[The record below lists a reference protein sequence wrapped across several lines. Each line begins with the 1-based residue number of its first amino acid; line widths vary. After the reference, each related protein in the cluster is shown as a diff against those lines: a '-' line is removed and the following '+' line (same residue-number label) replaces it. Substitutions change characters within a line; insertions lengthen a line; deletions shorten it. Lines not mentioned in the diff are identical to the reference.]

1 MINIIKSAP
10 QLNLLDLFD
19 CRHITTKILEEAA
32 TLINS
37 RINGTILKVFIGGT
51 LMDFS
56 ALCKVSPLLLVVIG
70 TVPFLK

>member
-32 TLINS
+32 MLINS
-37 RINGTILKVFIGGT
+37 RINGTILKVLIGGT
-51 LMDFS
+51 LVDFS
-56 ALCKVSPLLLVVIG
+56 TLGKV
-70 TVPFLK
+70 